1 MISRPSEGVSINM
14 KLVSSNSGLN
24 VIAKSLFI
32 LTLIAMAIPCTISA
46 QTKFDKRLDSLFT
59 IASSGEI
66 KYQAMVKPADDS
78 IVAMGNTA
86 IPRLVGR
93 LSTKS
98 RYERISIERILKRFG
113 APAVPSLLAV
123 LKYDTGLVIERA
135 CFILG
140 EIGDTSATTGMLTVT
155 TNKRWQTRE
164 QSVGALGKI
173 KDHRAESAVMTAM
186 TDTIPL
192 VRKSA
197 AVACGQLKIQSSIR
211 ELVHMLGD
219 KFYGARMPAA
229 ASLAQLDTPNVVQ
242 AICDSMH
249 SENALVGNLACDVLG
264 TIGTSAALDA
274 LTEQAQHGNPTRR
287 AHAALAL
294 IAADSTDSRNF
305 RSSFLA
311 AETDPATRLK
321 VESAIKAKEHER
333 AKPQ

>member
-1 MISRPSEGVSINM
+1 M
-14 KLVSSNSGLN
+14 KIDSLHSGPN
-24 VIAKSLFI
+24 VIAKTVLI

-78 IVAMGNTA
+78 LVAMGNTA
-86 IPRLVGR
+86 IPRLVGK

-98 RYERISIERILKRFG
+98 RYERIAIERILKRFG

-123 LKYDTGLVIERA
+123 LKYDTGMVIERA
-135 CFILG
+135 CYILG
-140 EIGDTSATTGMLTVT
+140 EIGDTSATAGILTVVN
-155 TNKRWQTRE
+155 NKRWQTRE

-173 KDHRAESAVMTAM
+173 KDQRAESAVISAM
-186 TDTIPL
+186 NDTIPL

-249 SENALVGNLACDVLG
+249 SENALIGNLACDVLG
-264 TIGTSAALDA
+264 TIGTPAALDA
-274 LTEQAQHGNPTRR
+274 LTEQAQHGDPIRR
-287 AHAALAL
+287 AHAAIAL

-305 RSSFLA
+305 RSSYLA
-311 AETDPATRLK
+311 TETDPTTRLK
-321 VESAIKAKEHER
+321 VESAIR
-333 AKPQ
+333 AKDHDRVKSQ